1 MILRNSNRCQKKYFC
16 TLEET
21 KAMGQKRGIKFEK
34 ENIKLERKCLLF
46 QKYILLICPDIVVFD
61 FIKLLWLDL

>member
-1 MILRNSNRCQKKYFC
+1 MILRNSNRCQKKYLC

-34 ENIKLERKCLLF
+34 RKY
-46 QKYILLICPDIVVFD
+46 KTRKKMS
-61 FIKLLWLDL
+61 FISKIYSIDLSRYCGI